1 MSTTADF
8 VDGAEFV
15 EAIKSV
21 RNDNTGD
28 KYVLVQHFEENPNKL
43 TVLKTGQDPADMIN
57 YLEDS
62 QAMYAL
68 ARYESTF
75 DMSNTIKFV
84 YFRWYV
90 IYCMH
95 ESFNQTA

>member
-1 MSTTADF
+1 MSTTAEF
-8 VDGAEFV
+8 VDGANFV
-15 EAIKSV
+15 EAINSV
-21 RNDNTGD
+21 RNDNTD
-28 KYVLVQHFEENPNKL
+28 DRYVLVEHVEENPNKL
-43 TVLKTGQDPADMIN
+43 TVLRTGQDPADIVN
-57 YLEDS
+57 YLEES

-90 IYCMH
+90 ALH
-95 ESFNQTA
+95 TSLKFKSDV